1 MHEGTCRTFDGGN
14 LLPFLFLRSSFH
26 PCHWSSPETL
36 RTDSGRYLRSN
47 TYPRRR
53 GRLIPTSFH
62 RHRSDVVLF
71 WRVGCVCFSF
81 ALCSL
86 PIVVVGF
93 RLSWLSSSLFI
104 VCQTNGE
111 IVFTSKIFILD
122 LRMFDFRGVAWSIK
136 KS

>member
-1 MHEGTCRTFDGGN
+1 M
-14 LLPFLFLRSSFH
+14 LL
-26 PCHWSSPETL
+26 
-36 RTDSGRYLRSN
+36 
-47 TYPRRR
+47 
-53 GRLIPTSFH
+53 
-62 RHRSDVVLF
+62 
-71 WRVGCVCFSF
+71 
-81 ALCSL
+81 LCSL

-136 KS
+136 KKVRNGHLTYSGGQERLFSYC